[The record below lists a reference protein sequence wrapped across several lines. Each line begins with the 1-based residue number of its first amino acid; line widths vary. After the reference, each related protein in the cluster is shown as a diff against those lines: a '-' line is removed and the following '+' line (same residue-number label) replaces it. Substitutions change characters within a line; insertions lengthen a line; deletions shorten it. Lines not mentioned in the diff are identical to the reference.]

1 MTDAPAFTGP
11 LIPADTAILGATV
24 KNPAG
29 ETLGSVDDLMIDSAT
44 GRIIYVVMA
53 FGGMLGLGKQFHP
66 VPWELVTCDIPSETV
81 IVDLDKARLEKAP
94 NYGVDDEWTRR
105 NASEVDSYYGINRPP
120 P

>member
-1 MTDAPAFTGP
+1 
-11 LIPADTAILGATV
+11 
-24 KNPAG
+24 
-29 ETLGSVDDLMIDSAT
+29 
-44 GRIIYVVMA
+44 VMA

-105 NASEVDSYYGINRPP
+105 NASEVDSYYGITRPP